1 VEEDVMPQEYTMKEA
16 LKMAIFAKKN
26 LMDFYREA
34 AQMTKNENGK
44 KVLQRLA
51 DEVQENAR
59 KFYNHYKWDDL
70 GSFEDVMAQPPKADS
85 VMLVELR
92 KALDNNLHERR
103 ARELALKEEEDME
116 KNFRMAAS
124 HIVDPQVRA
133 VFDEVARDTRN
144 HFAIIESE
152 YARTM
157 AMVHETDMDTYV
169 RE

>member
-1 VEEDVMPQEYTMKEA
+1 MPQEYTMKEA
-16 LKMAIFAKKN
+16 LKTAIVAKKN

-34 AQMTKNENGK
+34 AQLTKNENGK
-44 KVLQRLA
+44 KVLTRLA
-51 DEVQENAR
+51 DEVRDNAK

-70 GSFEDVMAQPPKADS
+70 GSFDDVMNAPPKSDS

-92 KALDNNLHERR
+92 KALDKNVHERK

-116 KNFRMAAS
+116 KNFTLAAS
-124 HIVDPQVRA
+124 RIVDPQVRA
-133 VFDEVARDTRN
+133 IFDEVARDTRN
-144 HFAIIESE
+144 HYAIIESE

-157 AMVHETDMDTYV
+157 AMVHETDIDTYV

>member
-1 VEEDVMPQEYTMKEA
+1 MPQEYTMKEA

-34 AQMTKNENGK
+34 AQLTKNENGK
-44 KVLQRLA
+44 KVLTRLA
-51 DEVQENAR
+51 DEVRDNAK

-70 GSFEDVMAQPPKADS
+70 GSFDQVMNAPPKADS

-92 KALDNNLHERR
+92 KALDKNVHERK
-103 ARELALKEEEDME
+103 ARELALKEEDDME
-116 KNFRMAAS
+116 KNFTLAAS
-124 HIVDPQVRA
+124 RIVDPQVRA
-133 VFDEVARDTRN
+133 IFDEVARDTRN
-144 HFAIIESE
+144 HYAIIESE

-157 AMVHETDMDTYV
+157 AMVHETEIDTYV

>member
-1 VEEDVMPQEYTMKEA
+1 MPQEYTMKEA

-34 AQMTKNENGK
+34 AQLTKNENGK
-44 KVLQRLA
+44 KVLTRLA
-51 DEVQENAR
+51 DEVRDNAK

-70 GSFEDVMAQPPKADS
+70 GSFDDVMNAPPKSDS

-92 KALDNNLHERR
+92 KALDKNVHERK

-116 KNFRMAAS
+116 KNFTLAAS
-124 HIVDPQVRA
+124 RIVDPQVRA
-133 VFDEVARDTRN
+133 IFDEVARDTRN
-144 HFAIIESE
+144 HCAIIESE

-157 AMVHETDMDTYV
+157 AMVHETDIDTYV